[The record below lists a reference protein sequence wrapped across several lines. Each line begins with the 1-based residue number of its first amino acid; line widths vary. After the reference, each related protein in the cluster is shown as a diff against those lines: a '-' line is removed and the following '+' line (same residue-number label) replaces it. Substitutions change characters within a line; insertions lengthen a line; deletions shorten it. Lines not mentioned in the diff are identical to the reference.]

1 MKVSVVLPIYNGE
14 KTLEETL
21 KSLAAQT
28 YQDFE
33 LVACIDGTNDGSQEV
48 LENYRKFF
56 SDLKIL
62 KNEKNLGL
70 GPTMNRLVA
79 NSKGEYIAIAEQDDY
94 YYPDRL
100 QLQVDI
106 LDSIENIGLVS
117 GIAEFWNGD
126 KLTFKFPGI
135 LVNGMQYPNG
145 EEMFLLN
152 YRNQIKVVNSCIM
165 FKKSVHVDTGLYFT
179 QHYPS
184 ISVDW
189 TYILRFSLV
198 SNIYGLQEILVRLDR
213 RTDRTSVTTN
223 KDKQFAA
230 ARELLRSFAYE
241 FPEIISNKDYQ
252 YAYRTQLLLELGHTS
267 SIKFFVK
274 GFLLGLWYNGDKR
287 IIGKVM
293 VRLNNYFKK
302 QII

>member
-126 KLTFKFPGI
+126 KVTFKFPGI